1 VLDDDSPVLTVA
13 VLGAGSVGRALAA
26 GWASAGH
33 RVLLGS
39 REPDSERIAAA
50 VTETGAQDALA
61 HRDAALAADIA
72 VVAVPAE
79 QVESLV
85 GETGD
90 ALNGRVTIDS
100 TNVLSPGAAVLHH
113 ADLFRAAGATV
124 FRAFNTVGWEQMA
137 QPVFGSV
144 RCDLLYAGPDGAARG
159 TVERLVG
166 DLGFRPVWLG
176 DGEAAFASTD
186 ALARLWFQ
194 LAFERG
200 WGRRLGFRLLSAEDD
215 APGA

>member
-1 VLDDDSPVLTVA
+1 VDDSPLLTVA

-26 GWASAGH
+26 GWVRAGH

-39 REPDSERIAAA
+39 REPASERMAAA
-50 VTETGAQDALA
+50 VTETGAQDALV
-61 HRDAALAADIA
+61 HRDAARAADVA

-85 GETGD
+85 GDTGD
-90 ALNGRVTIDS
+90 ALRGRVAIDT
-100 TNVLSPGAAVLHH
+100 TNVLTPGAAVLHH
-113 ADLFRAAGATV
+113 ADVIRAAGATV

-137 QPVFGSV
+137 QPVFGAE
-144 RCDLLYAGPDGAARG
+144 RCDLLYAGPEGPARG

-186 ALARLWFQ
+186 ALARVWFQ

-215 APGA
+215 PPVA

>member
-1 VLDDDSPVLTVA
+1 

-26 GWASAGH
+26 GWVRAGH

-39 REPDSERIAAA
+39 REPASERMVAAR
-50 VTETGAQDALA
+50 TETGAQDALV
-61 HRDAALAADIA
+61 HRDAARAADVA
-72 VVAVPAE
+72 VIAVPAE

-85 GETGD
+85 RETGD
-90 ALNGRVTIDS
+90 ALRGRVAIDT
-100 TNVLSPGAAVLHH
+100 TNVLTPGAAVLHH
-113 ADLFRAAGATV
+113 ADVVRAAGATV

-137 QPVFGSV
+137 QPVFGAV
-144 RCDLLYAGPDGAARG
+144 RCDLVYAGPDGPARG

-176 DGEAAFASTD
+176 DGEAAFASAD

-215 APGA
+215 QPDA